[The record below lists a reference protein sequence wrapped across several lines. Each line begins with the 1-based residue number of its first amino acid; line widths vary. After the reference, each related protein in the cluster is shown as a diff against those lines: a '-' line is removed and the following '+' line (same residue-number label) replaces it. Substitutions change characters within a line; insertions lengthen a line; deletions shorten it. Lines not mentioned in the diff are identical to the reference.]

1 MGMDARVTMERLDQ
15 VRARTGASYR
25 MCLAALQAAGGDP
38 VLAIV
43 DIEDGEGCWRR
54 QLERRSQDVAARLR
68 AFVRE
73 GARTRIQVRHGQ
85 RTLLEVPAAVGAVG
99 AAVFPFAA
107 AAGVVAALATRSS
120 ITLERPPVG
129 E

>member
-1 MGMDARVTMERLDQ
+1 MVDPRVTMDQLDQ

-25 MCLAALQAAGGDP
+25 TCLAALQAARGDP

-43 DIEDGEGCWRR
+43 DIEDGDGRWRR
-54 QLERRSQDVAARLR
+54 QLERRSEALAARLR
-68 AFVRE
+68 GMVRE
-73 GARTRIQVRHGQ
+73 GVRTRIQVRRGQ
-85 RTLLEVPAAVGAVG
+85 RTLLELPAAVGAVG
-99 AAVFPFAA
+99 AAVFPFVA

>member
-1 MGMDARVTMERLDQ
+1 MEPRITMEQLDQ

-25 MCLAALQAAGGDP
+25 TCLEALQTARGDP

-43 DIEDGEGCWRR
+43 DIEEGDGRWRR
-54 QLERRSQDVAARLR
+54 QLERRSEAVAIRVRDL
-68 AFVRE
+68 VRE
-73 GARTRIQVRHGQ
+73 GVRTRIQVRRGPH
-85 RTLLEVPAAVGAVG
+85 TLLELPAAVGAVG
-99 AAVFPFAA
+99 AAVFPFVA

-120 ITLERPPVG
+120 ITLERPPLG